1 MGKRLFAT
9 ILAVFTAIAA
19 SFTVNGVEINAPDDV
34 KDVIGSA
41 VSYKCAD
48 MGCESISELLD
59 ALSKN
64 AGNFS
69 SDWYFIALSQ
79 LGEKCENDKCV
90 NALKSTV
97 NNFYDEG
104 LEKQKVTDLQR
115 VAFALSAFGVDITD
129 IDGHN
134 LLADASYNR
143 KAVNKLDS
151 QGANSASYG
160 LLLLDSKNYQ
170 LPKNALNTRGEIIDM
185 ILDKE
190 LENGGFALFGEY
202 ADIDVT
208 TIALQALAQY
218 KNNDRVEPVV
228 ERCVNILSKRQ
239 SKSGAYKSF
248 ANQISCESTAQVI
261 LALTS
266 LGIDPSSDER
276 FIKDGNSVLDGLLR
290 FRLESGAFS
299 HFENGKADNMA
310 TYQSLCALV
319 SVYRFMKG
327 EKSFYDFSEKPEPE
341 TVKVNTEPASEFL
354 ETEARKTDNN
364 SVSEN
369 KIIETTTQK
378 PTEASVYNTEK
389 TEETQK
395 TTFNN
400 SKKIKQKKNEP
411 TTVAPTTV
419 ATVSTQKIS
428 ESESITPFKYNSKKE
443 NKPNVQYISVIVLTI
458 GYIAV
463 VIRKR

>member
-19 SFTVNGVEINAPDDV
+19 SFTANGVEINAPDDV

-48 MGCESISELLD
+48 MGCESVSELLD

-69 SDWYFIALSQ
+69 SVWYFIALSQ

-97 NNFYDEG
+97 NNFYNEG

-143 KAVNKLDS
+143 KAVNQLDS

-160 LLLLDSKNYQ
+160 LLLLDSKSYK

-202 ADIDVT
+202 ADIDIT
-208 TIALQALAQY
+208 TIALQALAPY

-248 ANQISCESTAQVI
+248 SNQISCESTAQVI

-276 FIKDGNSVLDGLLR
+276 FIKEGNSVLDGLLR

-341 TVKVNTEPASEFL
+341 TVEVNTEPASEFL
-354 ETEARKTDNN
+354 ETEAEKNDNN

-369 KIIETTTQK
+369 KIIETTTHNPTEPSVISTEKSEKTQK
-378 PTEASVYNTEK
+378 PTIKKS
-389 TEETQK
+389 
-395 TTFNN
+395 
-400 SKKIKQKKNEP
+400 KIKHKKNEP
-411 TTVAPTTV
+411 ATVASST
-419 ATVSTQKIS
+419 AAIVSTQKIS
-428 ESESITPFKYNSKKE
+428 ENESVAPLKYNSNKE
-443 NKPNVQYISVIVLTI
+443 NKPNAQYISVVVLAI

-463 VIRKR
+463 VMRKR